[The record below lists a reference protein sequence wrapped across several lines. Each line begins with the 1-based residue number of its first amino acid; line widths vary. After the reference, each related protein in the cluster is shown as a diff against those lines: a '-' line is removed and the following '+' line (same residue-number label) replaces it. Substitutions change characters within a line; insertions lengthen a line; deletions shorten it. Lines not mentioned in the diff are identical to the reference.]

1 MSIEKRYSIFF
12 LINHGMHLLDIAGP
26 CQALHEANKQAPLFK
41 IYFVG
46 FSRTVHSHQGLDLTN
61 ILEPPIEL
69 PERSIIFV
77 CASKYE
83 PNIYSDPESARSIE
97 WLRQAIREDTLVV
110 GICTG
115 AFMLAKA
122 GLVDGKEV
130 TTHHSL
136 TTELAQQFPDIQ
148 VLTDRIFVRSD
159 NIYTSAG
166 VTAGIDTTL
175 YLISQLAS
183 TRTSVDVAREL
194 VVHRRRMANDKQI
207 SDHLKYR
214 NHISPLVHA
223 VQDYICEHF
232 RESLNIADVCH
243 LHRVSQRHMQRIFKE
258 HTDITVRDYI
268 ASLRLE
274 EARQLLENGMGV
286 EQAAHLAGFP
296 NPSSFRDAWKKRY
309 GGLPGHK
316 KATDKADAFIA

>member
-1 MSIEKRYSIFF
+1 MTSEKRYSIFF

-26 CQALHEANKQAPLFK
+26 CQALHEANKQTMMFK

-46 FSRTVHSHQGLDLTN
+46 FSPVIHSHQGLDLTN
-61 ILEPPIEL
+61 ILEPPIEV

-83 PNIYSDPESARSIE
+83 PNIYSDPESTRSIE
-97 WLRQAIREDTLVV
+97 WLQGAIREDTLVV

-122 GLVDGKEV
+122 GLIDDKEV

-136 TTELAQQFPDIQ
+136 TNELAQQFPKTH
-148 VLTDRIFVRSD
+148 VLTDRIFVRSG
-159 NIYTSAG
+159 NIFTSAG

-175 YLISQLAS
+175 FLISHLAS
-183 TRTSVDVAREL
+183 TRISVDVARDL

-223 VQDYICEHF
+223 VQDYISEHF
-232 RESLNIADVCH
+232 REALNIADVCT

-258 HTDITVRDYI
+258 HTNITVRDYI

-296 NPSSFRDAWKKRY
+296 NPSSFRDAWKKKY
-309 GGLPGHK
+309 GGLPGQK
-316 KATDKADAFIA
+316 KPIEKIDEPVV